1 MCGIAGFSLAPDHGL
16 DTTAIARVLIA
27 GILER
32 GRDAAGYAYRTPG
45 GPIVVRKDSRP
56 PAQFIEC
63 VEIDPAATEA
73 ILHIR
78 DYTKGVPGIN
88 DNNHPVRWGRVVGVH
103 NGHLTNDDELFELFG
118 QPRSTPQITVDSE
131 AIMMLTDVLGNL
143 DAALEQVQGAAAVAL
158 LHEERPGVL
167 HLARRSRRPLVL
179 GRTRQGGAL
188 FFASTRSALELVADG
203 TGLKLQYEDVAEGTA
218 IDVVAG
224 DEIARRHFKVS
235 GWLGHK
241 VSNYPHAPEK
251 RRLVKLALASLRAT
265 A

>member
-32 GRDAAGYAYRTPG
+32 GRDAAGFAYRTPD

-56 PAQFIEC
+56 PAQFIEH
-63 VEIDPAATEA
+63 VEIDGAATEA

-131 AIMMLTDVLGNL
+131 AIMMLSDVLGDL
-143 DAALEQVQGAAAVAL
+143 GTALEQVQGAAAVAL
-158 LHEERPGVL
+158 LHDERPGVL

-179 GRTRQGGAL
+179 GRAREGAL

-203 TGLKLQYEDVAEGTA
+203 AGLKLQYEDVNEGTA

-224 DEIARRHFKVS
+224 EEIARRRFKVS

-251 RRLVKLALASLRAT
+251 HRLVRIALASLRAT

>member
-32 GRDAAGYAYRTPG
+32 GRDAAGYAYRTPD
-45 GPIVVRKDSRP
+45 GPIVVRKDSKRP
-56 PAQFIEC
+56 AEFIEH
-63 VEIDPAATEA
+63 VEIDRAATEA

-103 NGHLTNDDELFELFG
+103 NGHLTNDDELFERFE

-131 AIMMLTDVLGNL
+131 AIMMLSDVLGDL
-143 DAALEQVQGAAAVAL
+143 GTALEQVQGAAAVAL
-158 LHEERPGVL
+158 LHDERAGIL

-179 GRTRQGGAL
+179 GRARRGDAL
-188 FFASTRSALELVADG
+188 FFASTRSALELVEEG
-203 TGLKLQYEDVAEGTA
+203 TGLRLEYEDVREGTA

-224 DEIARRHFKVS
+224 QEVARRRFKVS
-235 GWLGHK
+235 GWLGHR
-241 VSNYPHAPEK
+241 VSSYPHAPEK
-251 RRLVKLALASLRAT
+251 HQLVRMALASLRAT